1 MQPIHVKV
9 TQWYRLMSDRILQRR
24 QRCYKQLI
32 QTDLPMEFVYAYCT
46 EWAEGDEEELNV
58 PKNPKVVNRVPK
70 R

>member
-1 MQPIHVKV
+1 MP
-9 TQWYRLMSDRILQRR
+9 DRILERR

-32 QTDLPMEFVYAYCT
+32 QTDLPTEFIYSYCT